1 MKKTIMTALLALA
14 LVAGINTSFAA
25 GIGYV
30 DYAKVSTSYPLAKQY
45 TQELDKKVAA
55 IKAYAEAQ
63 DKKILAAK
71 TDAEKRAIRNE
82 SVKLVRAKQQDY
94 ATTRNKYENILTQKV
109 VAAAEKVRV
118 AKKLD
123 IIIKKDSRVTG
134 GVDCTLDVL
143 NALK

>member
-1 MKKTIMTALLALA
+1 MKKTIMTALLTLCVLA
-14 LVAGINTSFAA
+14 GVNASFAA

-30 DYAKVSTSYPLAKQY
+30 DYVKVSTTYPLAKKY

-55 IKAYAEAQ
+55 IKTYAEAQ
-63 DKKILAAK
+63 DKKIMAAK
-71 TDAEKRAIRNE
+71 TEAEKKAIRNE
-82 SVKLVRAKQQDY
+82 SVKQVRIKQQDY
-94 ATTRNKYENILTQKV
+94 TATRNRYENELTAKV
-109 VAAAEKVRV
+109 VAAAERVRV

-123 IIIKKDSRVTG
+123 VIIKKDSRVTG

>member
-82 SVKLVRAKQQDY
+82 SVKQVRAKQQDY
-94 ATTRNKYENILTQKV
+94 ATTRNK
-109 VAAAEKVRV
+109 
-118 AKKLD
+118 
-123 IIIKKDSRVTG
+123 
-134 GVDCTLDVL
+134 
-143 NALK
+143 